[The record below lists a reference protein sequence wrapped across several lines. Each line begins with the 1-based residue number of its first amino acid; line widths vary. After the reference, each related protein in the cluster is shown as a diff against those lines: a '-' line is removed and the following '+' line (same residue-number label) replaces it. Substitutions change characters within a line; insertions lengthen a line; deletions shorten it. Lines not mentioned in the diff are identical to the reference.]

1 MVTAIISAIASGI
14 LLILSAFLS
23 HHIYRKYY
31 RRYYNTPYY
40 PKQQQHQ
47 QQHYEL
53 AVSYGLLV
61 AMGATMLIIAI
72 ASASFTCLPVCCRP
86 KKQGIVHYKP
96 NQVVSIVFF
105 FVKSLF
111 LSLSH
116 LHHQMPASVITNR
129 DQIAALN
136 LTNVQNHLQPVQVI

>member
-1 MVTAIISAIASGI
+1 MVTDIISAIAGGI

-23 HHIYRKYY
+23 HYIYQKYY

-72 ASASFTCLPVCCRP
+72 ASASFTCLPLDKGRAAR
-86 KKQGIVHYKP
+86 
-96 NQVVSIVFF
+96 
-105 FVKSLF
+105 FV
-111 LSLSH
+111 
-116 LHHQMPASVITNR
+116 
-129 DQIAALN
+129 
-136 LTNVQNHLQPVQVI
+136 